1 MAGFCNAC
9 GAPMGDGVRF
19 CPSCGKPSG
28 TEVVPAATASPVF
41 TGPIPPP
48 QSGGALKIVLIIV
61 GILGLILILMIGSCF
76 YIGYRVKRA
85 AGDLASHSKPYTGK
99 REPCS
104 FVSASEAAD
113 ALGVPVQ
120 DAVPRGSM
128 GCDYTLGTEG
138 SHMLVQ
144 FMWKGGTGMMKL
156 THTAIQFGGKQT
168 FTEVPGL
175 GDEAFIAP
183 GNSSI
188 MMRKGDVLVTISLQ
202 TAGGSAESG
211 KKVAALIADRLG
223 SEVE

>member
-1 MAGFCNAC
+1 
-9 GAPMGDGVRF
+9 V
-19 CPSCGKPSG
+19 
-28 TEVVPAATASPVF
+28 
-41 TGPIPPP
+41 
-48 QSGGALKIVLIIV
+48 
-61 GILGLILILMIGSCF
+61 
-76 YIGYRVKRA
+76 
-85 AGDLASHSKPYTGK
+85 
-99 REPCS
+99 
-104 FVSASEAAD
+104 SEASD
-113 ALGVPVQ
+113 ALGIPVQ

-144 FMWKGGTGMMKL
+144 FMWQGGTGMMKL

-202 TAGGSAESG
+202 TAGGERRKTA
-211 KKVAALIADRLG
+211 KRLQR
-223 SEVE
+223 

>member
-1 MAGFCNAC
+1 M
-9 GAPMGDGVRF
+9 
-19 CPSCGKPSG
+19 
-28 TEVVPAATASPVF
+28 
-41 TGPIPPP
+41 
-48 QSGGALKIVLIIV
+48 KIVLIIL
-61 GILGLILILMIGSCF
+61 GIIGLILILMIGSCF

-85 AGDLASHSKPYTGK
+85 AGDFTSHSRPYTGK
-99 REPCS
+99 RLPCS
-104 FVSASEAAD
+104 FVSAAEAAD
-113 ALGVPVQ
+113 ALGVAVQ

-144 FMWKGGTGMMKL
+144 FMWQGGTGMMKL

-188 MMRKGDVLVTISLQ
+188 MMRKGDVLVTINLQ
-202 TAGGSAESG
+202 SSGASVEGG
-211 KKVAALIADRLG
+211 KKVAALIADRL
-223 SEVE
+223 ENR

>member
-9 GAPMGDGVRF
+9 GGPMDDGVKF
-19 CPSCGKPSG
+19 CPACGKASSA
-28 TEVVPAATASPVF
+28 EVVPAGTAGPMF
-41 TGPIPPP
+41 TGSNPPSP
-48 QSGGALKIVLIIV
+48 SGGAMKIVLIIV
-61 GILGLILILMIGSCF
+61 GIIGLILILMIGSCF
-76 YIGYRVKRA
+76 YIGYRVKKA
-85 AGDLASHSKPYTGK
+85 AGDFTSHSKAYTGK

-144 FMWKGGTGMMKL
+144 FMWQGGTGMMKL

-168 FTEVPGL
+168 FTEVP
-175 GDEAFIAP
+175 
-183 GNSSI
+183 
-188 MMRKGDVLVTISLQ
+188 
-202 TAGGSAESG
+202 
-211 KKVAALIADRLG
+211 
-223 SEVE
+223 

>member
-19 CPSCGKPSG
+19 CPSCGKPSNSEVIAAG
-28 TEVVPAATASPVF
+28 TAAPMF
-41 TGPIPPP
+41 TGSNPPP
-48 QSGGALKIVLIIV
+48 PSGGAMKIVLIIV
-61 GILGLILILMIGSCF
+61 GVIGLILILMIGSCF
-76 YIGYRVKRA
+76 YIGYRVKKA
-85 AGDLASHSKPYTGK
+85 AGNFASNSKPYTGK
-99 REPCS
+99 RLPCS

-138 SHMLVQ
+138 NHMLVQ
-144 FMWKGGTGMMKL
+144 FMWQGGTGMMKL
-156 THTAIQFGGKQT
+156 THTAIQFGGKQN

-183 GNSSI
+183 GNSSV
-188 MMRKGDVLVTISLQ
+188 MMRKGDVLVTINLQ
-202 TAGGSAESG
+202 SAGVSAEGG
-211 KKVAALIADRLG
+211 KKVAALIADKLG
-223 SEVE
+223 D